1 MKGFKMMG
9 LTLAASSIAFSLS
22 QVAHAEQMVN
32 GDNHLSSYNHQSSLN
47 QDEYVH
53 NGNAGQN
60 ASYLATKV
68 LLMLWIMGS

>member
-47 QDEYVH
+47 QDLSLIH
-53 NGNAGQN
+53 
-60 ASYLATKV
+60 
-68 LLMLWIMGS
+68 I